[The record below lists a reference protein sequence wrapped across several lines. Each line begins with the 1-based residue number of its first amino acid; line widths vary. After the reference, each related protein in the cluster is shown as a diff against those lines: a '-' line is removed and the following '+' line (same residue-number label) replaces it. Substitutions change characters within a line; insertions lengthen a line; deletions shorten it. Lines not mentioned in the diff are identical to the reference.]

1 MKSRMKVGQ
10 ATTKSFRRGPFLA
23 EVTVDGNVY
32 RFIIRDESRVKPTIH
47 GAKST
52 MRETEAEVVTV
63 LDRLWPEQRA
73 A

>member
-1 MKSRMKVGQ
+1 MKPKMNAGQ
-10 ATTKSFRRGPFLA
+10 ETRKSFRRGPFLA

-32 RFIIRDESRVKPTIH
+32 RFIIRDESHEKPTIH
-47 GAKST
+47 GAKRT
-52 MRETEAEVVTV
+52 MVESEAEVTTM